1 MIQATPIVQPASGRI
16 TAASRAPQPLLRTLL
31 FILLVLLFG
40 VPGTVGAKDRPQ
52 VLLLPFRIF
61 APAEQHAFLNQG
73 LRSMFISRLT
83 GEGLDVLPDKAME
96 GLLEAEDREGV
107 ISEERAQALGGRSGA
122 GYAIFGSVT
131 TMGGGYSL
139 DLAMLDLK
147 KDPPKL
153 TRIAEA
159 MEENQLIPRL
169 ADVAYQFRG
178 VIEGVDPRRYQ
189 MGLGSGGT
197 LPEGEGTMGLFFQ
210 PTAESYGFQPSGH
223 TSLRTAVVSFDS
235 GDMDGDGVAEFAI
248 LSRDRI
254 IIAVRDEDTM
264 VVKDQMVVDTGEE
277 FLRVSVGDMNGDGRA
292 EIYLVRLYGK
302 RAQSSVFQWRGGF
315 QKITEEAGHLNVVKD
330 PMIGRTLLLY
340 QGSNLSRIFAG
351 PIYRMEVDS
360 DHKMTRGKEI
370 PLEKAQLYTLT
381 AADLNRD
388 GTLEFLGLNDR
399 NYLHVWT
406 VDGKVLWSETKELGG
421 SNNAVEV
428 GDVAGQGDLAPR
440 TEINGRVLVA
450 DVDNDG
456 KREVIAARNIAI
468 MDVLER
474 LRVYKTSRLIAYSV
488 GEGTTLN
495 RAWTTREIQYAIADL
510 QKEGTA
516 IYIAGQQ
523 GQHSRLSSG
532 KSQIMWFE

>member
-1 MIQATPIVQPASGRI
+1 
-16 TAASRAPQPLLRTLL
+16 
-31 FILLVLLFG
+31 
-40 VPGTVGAKDRPQ
+40 
-52 VLLLPFRIF
+52 
-61 APAEQHAFLNQG
+61 
-73 LRSMFISRLT
+73 
-83 GEGLDVLPDKAME
+83 
-96 GLLEAEDREGV
+96 
-107 ISEERAQALGGRSGA
+107 
-122 GYAIFGSVT
+122 
-131 TMGGGYSL
+131 
-139 DLAMLDLK
+139 
-147 KDPPKL
+147 
-153 TRIAEA
+153 
-159 MEENQLIPRL
+159 
-169 ADVAYQFRG
+169 
-178 VIEGVDPRRYQ
+178 
-189 MGLGSGGT
+189 
-197 LPEGEGTMGLFFQ
+197 
-210 PTAESYGFQPSGH
+210 
-223 TSLRTAVVSFDS
+223 
-235 GDMDGDGVAEFAI
+235 
-248 LSRDRI
+248 
-254 IIAVRDEDTM
+254 
-264 VVKDQMVVDTGEE
+264 
-277 FLRVSVGDMNGDGRA
+277 
-292 EIYLVRLYGK
+292 
-302 RAQSSVFQWRGGF
+302 
-315 QKITEEAGHLNVVKD
+315 
-330 PMIGRTLLLY
+330 
-340 QGSNLSRIFAG
+340 
-351 PIYRMEVDS
+351 MEVDS
-360 DHKMTRGKEI
+360 NHKITRGKEI

-468 MDVLER
+468 MDILER
-474 LRVYKTSRLIAYSV
+474 LRIYKTSRLIAYSV